1 MSRPISHTLVSINVT
16 RARLWH
22 GVLAVAAAVFV
33 TMSGA
38 SSSGMSPRLR
48 KRPSGLLE
56 VSTCASGASFV
67 SETGLVELEESIAEL
82 RRQPSADSFSRIVN
96 EISTHR
102 RLQTGPRHRRSF
114 QSFASSEDGRSSHSR
129 LSSVDEDASVSGVL
143 VRPCCCQQPDCE
155 VARRVMQHMQDME
168 MDLQLSAEIG
178 QALLQRQDAIVH
190 RSQQESEDHALQRDQ
205 LLARLTQSIK
215 ETQSLQRQLCQAQFN
230 LEAADQ
236 SHHAL
241 LSELEDA
248 RQQMKHMKKH
258 RTKASSLE
266 AKLERAEMDLEDT
279 RAELRAEQRRTAAA
293 STQNQQLV
301 ARRCMEL
308 SDLLQESLREEAS
321 STKDAYAKAWDA
333 VRARLDAARASCDG
347 EAEQDDDLEAILQE
361 RDALQKENAQLQQL
375 LRGAQDDILHL
386 REATEAPSCE
396 SMQGAV
402 LSADLHGV
410 SDTSRTETT
419 TDGTRGSNS
428 TAITTPS
435 TSRLCLDEDS
445 ASYDTGSL
453 RGMDFEL
460 TLEHRTGLLGALI
473 EAMHRTYTKLQ
484 QADVDTLSA
493 RLQRQ
498 KLAGDVGHL
507 SRTTVQASVRDVEG
521 LTEHFRHMVEKE
533 ARRGVHLDGSL
544 VTRRDFFAL
553 VKLQRESLL
562 ELARLRR
569 CVNEIQLQ
577 PQAAAKLLHEH
588 LGAQTYNTGRS
599 WISRM
604 LTGVLS
610 TESAA
615 TPAEPGAASLPSA
628 TDSGFVRVGPTDV
641 AAPAATV
648 PMAMPRRNAAP
659 PSRLLPRS
667 GTAALSTS
675 VAVHAHGMH
684 GAGKPGILK
693 TKASQPS
700 LADVGQRAPRRPLAN
715 ITNAAPPTRPWE
727 EPLKRS
733 RARGL
738 SDSSI
743 HSTFLEH
750 GAPAHDPPVDR
761 VITTATLTLSGHDA

>member
-1 MSRPISHTLVSINVT
+1 
-16 RARLWH
+16 
-22 GVLAVAAAVFV
+22 
-33 TMSGA
+33 MSGA
-38 SSSGMSPRLR
+38 STAGMSPRLR
-48 KRPSGLLE
+48 KQTSGLLE
-56 VSTCASGASFV
+56 VSTCGSGTSGM
-67 SETGLVELEESIAEL
+67 SEAELVELEESIAGL

-96 EISTHR
+96 EISIHR

-114 QSFASSEDGRSSHSR
+114 QSFASSDDGRSSHSR
-129 LSSVDEDASVSGVL
+129 LSSVDEDASVSGVI

-190 RSQQESEDHALQRDQ
+190 RSQQESEDHAQQRDQ

-215 ETQSLQRQLCQAQFN
+215 ETQSIQRQLSQAQFN

-248 RQQMKHMKKH
+248 RQQMKQMKMH
-258 RTKASSLE
+258 RIKASSLE
-266 AKLERAEMDLEDT
+266 AKLERAEIELEDT
-279 RAELRAEQRRTAAA
+279 RAELRAEQRRAAEA
-293 STQNQQLV
+293 SAQHQQLV
-301 ARRCMEL
+301 ARRCLEL
-308 SDLLQESLREEAS
+308 SDLLQEKVREEAS
-321 STKDAYAKAWDA
+321 NTKDAYAKAWDA
-333 VRARLDAARASCDG
+333 VRARLDAARASDADDT
-347 EAEQDDDLEAILQE
+347 ELNDDLEAILQE
-361 RDALQKENAQLQQL
+361 RTVLQNENSQLQQL
-375 LRGAQDDILHL
+375 LRGAQEEVLRL
-386 REATEAPSCE
+386 REATDAPLC
-396 SMQGAV
+396 GAV
-402 LSADLHGV
+402 DGPVLSTDLHV
-410 SDTSRTETT
+410 ASDTSHTETT
-419 TDGTRGSNS
+419 TDGTRGSDG
-428 TAITTPS
+428 TVLTTPS
-435 TSRLCLDEDS
+435 TSRAYLEEDNS
-445 ASYDTGSL
+445 SYDTGSL

-460 TLEHRTGLLGALI
+460 ALEHRTGLLGALI
-473 EAMHRTYTKLQ
+473 ESMHRTYTKLQ
-484 QADVDTLSA
+484 QADIDTLSA

-507 SRTTVQASVRDVEG
+507 SRTTVQASVRDAEN
-521 LTEHFRHMVEKE
+521 LKEHFRKMIEKE

-569 CVNEIQLQ
+569 CINEIQLQ
-577 PQAAAKLLHEH
+577 PHAASKLLHEH
-588 LGAQTYNTGRS
+588 LGAQTQNTGRS

-610 TESAA
+610 TEAAATAAEPSAA
-615 TPAEPGAASLPSA
+615 PLPSA
-628 TDSGFVRVGPTDV
+628 AESTFARVSTTEGP
-641 AAPAATV
+641 APATAI

-659 PSRLLPRS
+659 PSRMLPRT

-684 GAGKPGILK
+684 AAGKPGLLK
-693 TKASQPS
+693 AKASQPC
-700 LADVGQRAPRRPLAN
+700 LADAAQRAPRRPLAN
-715 ITNAAPPTRPWE
+715 ITNAAPVTRPWD
-727 EPLKRS
+727 EPMKRP

-750 GAPAHDPPVDR
+750 GAPAHEPPVDR
-761 VITTATLTLSGHDA
+761 VITTATLTLSGEDD

>member
-1 MSRPISHTLVSINVT
+1 
-16 RARLWH
+16 
-22 GVLAVAAAVFV
+22 
-33 TMSGA
+33 
-38 SSSGMSPRLR
+38 MSPRLR
-48 KRPSGLLE
+48 KRPSGLLD
-56 VSTCASGASFV
+56 VSTCGSGANFGLDA
-67 SETGLVELEESIAEL
+67 ELVELEESIAEL

-114 QSFASSEDGRSSHSR
+114 QSFASSDDGRSSHSR
-129 LSSVDEDASVSGVL
+129 FSSVDEDASVSGVM

-155 VARRVMQHMQDME
+155 VARRVLQHMQDME

-215 ETQSLQRQLCQAQFN
+215 ETQSLQRQLSQAQFN

-241 LSELEDA
+241 LSELENA
-248 RQQMKHMKKH
+248 RQQMKHMKMH
-258 RTKASSLE
+258 RIKASSLQ
-266 AKLERAEMDLEDT
+266 AKLERAELELEDT
-279 RAELRAEQRRTAAA
+279 RAELRAEKRRTAEA
-293 STQNQQLV
+293 SAQHQRLV
-301 ARRCMEL
+301 ARRCIDL
-308 SDLLQESLREEAS
+308 SDLLQESIREEAS
-321 STKDAYAKAWDA
+321 NTENAYAKAWNA
-333 VRARLDAARASCDG
+333 VRARLVAARTLDDD

-361 RDALQKENAQLQQL
+361 RDVLQKENVQLQQL
-375 LRGAQDDILHL
+375 LRGAQEEVQHL
-386 REATEAPSCE
+386 REATEMPSCE
-396 SMQGAV
+396 PTQGTV
-402 LSADLHGV
+402 LSVDLHGT
-410 SDTSRTETT
+410 SDTSHTETT
-419 TDGTRGSNS
+419 TDGTRGSDG
-428 TAITTPS
+428 TVITTPS
-435 TSRLCLDEDS
+435 TSRACLDEDS
-445 ASYDTGSL
+445 SSYDTGSL

-460 TLEHRTGLLGALI
+460 ALEHRTGLLGALI

-484 QADVDTLSA
+484 QADIDTLSA

-521 LTEHFRHMVEKE
+521 LKEHFRKMVEKE

-569 CVNEIQLQ
+569 CLNEIQLQ
-577 PQAAAKLLHEH
+577 PQAASKLLHEH
-588 LGAQTYNTGRS
+588 LGAQTHNTGRS

-604 LTGVLS
+604 FTGVLS
-610 TESAA
+610 SEAPAA
-615 TPAEPGAASLPSA
+615 PAEPSAAPLPSA
-628 TDSGFVRVGPTDV
+628 ADSGFVRVGATDV
-641 AAPAATV
+641 ATPAAAV
-648 PMAMPRRNAAP
+648 PMAMPRRHAAP
-659 PSRLLPRS
+659 PTRILPRT

-684 GAGKPGILK
+684 AAGKPGVLK
-693 TKASQPS
+693 AKASQPS
-700 LADVGQRAPRRPLAN
+700 LADSSQRAARRPLAN
-715 ITNAAPPTRPWE
+715 ITNTAPIAPPWE

-733 RARGL
+733 RSRGL

-750 GAPAHDPPVDR
+750 GATTHDPPVDR
-761 VITTATLTLSGHDA
+761 VITAATLTLSGHDA

>member
-1 MSRPISHTLVSINVT
+1 
-16 RARLWH
+16 
-22 GVLAVAAAVFV
+22 
-33 TMSGA
+33 MSGA
-38 SSSGMSPRLR
+38 STAGMSPRLR

-56 VSTCASGASFV
+56 VSTCGSGASYV
-67 SETGLVELEESIAEL
+67 SDAELVELEESIAEL

-102 RLQTGPRHRRSF
+102 RLQKGPRHRRSF
-114 QSFASSEDGRSSHSR
+114 QSFASSDDGRSSHSR
-129 LSSVDEDASVSGVL
+129 LSSVDEDTSVSGVM

-155 VARRVMQHMQDME
+155 VARRVLQHMQDME

-215 ETQSLQRQLCQAQFN
+215 ETQSLQRQLTQAQFN

-248 RQQMKHMKKH
+248 RRQMKHMKMH
-258 RTKASSLE
+258 RIKASNLE
-266 AKLERAEMDLEDT
+266 AKLERAEIELEDT
-279 RAELRAEQRRTAAA
+279 RAELRVEQRRTAEA
-293 STQNQQLV
+293 SAQHQRLV
-301 ARRCMEL
+301 ARRCVEL
-308 SDLLQESLREEAS
+308 SDLLQDSIREEAS
-321 STKDAYAKAWDA
+321 STEDAYAKAWNA
-333 VRARLDAARASCDG
+333 VRVRLDAARASDDG
-347 EAEQDDDLEAILQE
+347 EAEQDDDLDAILQE
-361 RDALQKENAQLQQL
+361 RAVLQKENTQLQQL
-375 LRGAQDDILHL
+375 LRGAQEEIQHL
-386 REATEAPSCE
+386 REVTETSSCE
-396 SMQGAV
+396 PTQGPV
-402 LSADLHGV
+402 LSADLQSA
-410 SDTSRTETT
+410 SDTSHTETA
-419 TDGTRGSNS
+419 TDGTRGSDG
-428 TAITTPS
+428 TVITTPS
-435 TSRLCLDEDS
+435 TSRANLDEDNC
-445 ASYDTGSL
+445 SYDTGSL
-453 RGMDFEL
+453 QGIDFEL
-460 TLEHRTGLLGALI
+460 ALEHRTGLLGALI

-484 QADVDTLSA
+484 QADIDTLSA

-507 SRTTVQASVRDVEG
+507 SRTTVQASVRDAEG
-521 LTEHFRHMVEKE
+521 FKEHFRKMVEKE

-569 CVNEIQLQ
+569 CINEIQLQ
-577 PQAAAKLLHEH
+577 PHAASKLLHEY
-588 LGAQTYNTGRS
+588 LGAQTHNTGRS

-604 LTGVLS
+604 FTGVLS
-610 TESAA
+610 TETPAAPAEPSAAPVPSAADSSFVRVPTTDAA
-615 TPAEPGAASLPSA
+615 TPAAA
-628 TDSGFVRVGPTDV
+628 
-641 AAPAATV
+641 V

-659 PSRLLPRS
+659 PTRMLPRT

-684 GAGKPGILK
+684 AAGKPGILK
-693 TKASQPS
+693 AKASQPS
-700 LADVGQRAPRRPLAN
+700 LADAAQRAPRRPLAN
-715 ITNAAPPTRPWE
+715 ITNAAPAARPWE

-750 GAPAHDPPVDR
+750 GAAAHDPPVDR